1 MKNLKWS
8 QGKSNCY
15 LSFEIFWDGLQ
26 LFLFPSILPLVLMK
40 KNYSHIEFTTSE
52 DKIFNQKLNPN
63 IDTLSRKCRKEFRL
77 SLIPPLLFFC
87 KKLLS
92 YSSANFD
99 TYMTLQYWRKS
110 MKQMDFPFIPLPHST
125 VQTTYPSSSLPQN
138 SSLLLLR

>member
-1 MKNLKWS
+1 MD
-8 QGKSNCY
+8 C
-15 LSFEIFWDGLQ
+15 SFS
-26 LFLFPSILPLVLMK
+26 FPINSAFGFDE

-63 IDTLSRKCRKEFRL
+63 IDTLSQKCRKEFRL
-77 SLIPPLLFFC
+77 SLIPPPLFFC

-92 YSSANFD
+92 YTSANFD